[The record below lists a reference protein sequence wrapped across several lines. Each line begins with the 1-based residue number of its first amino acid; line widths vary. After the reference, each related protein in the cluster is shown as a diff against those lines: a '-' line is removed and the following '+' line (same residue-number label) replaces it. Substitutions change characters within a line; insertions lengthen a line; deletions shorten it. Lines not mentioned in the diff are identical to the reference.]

1 MTKMKKKKND
11 IFRTFA
17 AKVSQLAGTAWAFII
32 ALTII
37 ITWAVVGPMFH
48 FSNTWQLFI
57 NTFTTIVTLLMV
69 FIIQNTQ
76 NRDAKAVHIKLDE
89 LLLKLKGKSS
99 DRYVAIE
106 ELPDEEIEKLNQK
119 FAKLR
124 EKYELEL
131 SERRRKRKKG

>member
-1 MTKMKKKKND
+1 MTKKKKKND
-11 IFRTFA
+11 IFRRFA

-37 ITWAVVGPMFH
+37 ITWAIVGPMFH

-69 FIIQNTQ
+69 FLIQNTQ
-76 NRDAKAVHIKLDE
+76 NRDSKAVHIKLDE
-89 LLLKLKGKSS
+89 LLRKTKGSSS
-99 DRYVAIE
+99 DQYVAIE
-106 ELPDEEIEKLNQK
+106 ELPDDEIEKLNQK

-131 SERRRKRKKG
+131 EERRKKRKKS

>member
-1 MTKMKKKKND
+1 
-11 IFRTFA
+11 
-17 AKVSQLAGTAWAFII
+17 
-32 ALTII
+32 
-37 ITWAVVGPMFH
+37 
-48 FSNTWQLFI
+48 
-57 NTFTTIVTLLMV
+57 MV

-89 LLLKLKGKSS
+89 LLRKLKGKSS